1 MLDWI
6 LNTPSRM
13 FWIGIYILQ
22 KTEGAQLKGKDL
34 FCPSVL
40 QISLAFLLG
49 LGQTHSSTA
58 NCCFNQ
64 SHSRILEN
72 TIIQE
77 SLSYSN

>member
-13 FWIGIYILQ
+13 LCIGIYILQ

-40 QISLAFLLG
+40 QISLVFLLG
-49 LGQTHSSTA
+49 LHIHQRPIAVST
-58 NCCFNQ
+58 NHIPGFL
-64 SHSRILEN
+64 RI
-72 TIIQE
+72 Q
-77 SLSYSN
+77 